1 MWIFVTLVLADLYV
15 WWRLVTDLRGRN
27 KVLQAVSFAVKGA
40 LSVILIYLIGR
51 LVLYK
56 GPFDDPANAFRY
68 IAFGVINITIISVG
82 TVYLGLSIITRL
94 AGRIMHR
101 RMSGLVITNI
111 ILSGILVFVFAD
123 GYFRQRFDVKIIR
136 EEIPVRIPD
145 SGLDG
150 MKIILI
156 SDLHLSSYHG
166 NYGELTRVV
175 DLINSEE
182 PDLLLNTGD
191 FITFGWK
198 EFGMCDTILR
208 KATARIGSFA
218 VTGNHDDGSYM
229 PDYDETY
236 GIECMERVSRKIT
249 ASGYTLLEDTTLV
262 ITHNGAPLSLSGV
275 VTHGHRLNMSYGDF
289 AKVLDQHGDTLFSIM
304 LIHDPAGWAAA
315 EKYGTLPDLTLS
327 GHTHGMQIG
336 LPFPGGYISPASLI
350 HEFWKGLYHKEDSF
364 LFVTAGLGTM
374 GMAARIFM
382 PPEIVVLTLRQE

>member
-1 MWIFVTLVLADLYV
+1 MWIFVTLVLVDLYI
-15 WWRLVTDLRGRN
+15 WWRLVTDLRKRN
-27 KVLQAVSFAVKGA
+27 RVLQAISFTVKTA
-40 LSVILIYLIGR
+40 LSAILIYLVAR

-56 GPFDDPANAFRY
+56 GPFDDPANAFRF
-68 IAFGVINITIISVG
+68 IAFGVINILVISVG
-82 TVYLGLSIITRL
+82 SVYLGLSIITRL
-94 AGRIMHR
+94 AGRILR
-101 RMSGLVITNI
+101 RKMSGLVITNI

-166 NYGELTRVV
+166 HYGELAGVV
-175 DLINSEE
+175 DLINSEK

-198 EFGMCDTILR
+198 EFGMCDTILN
-208 KATARIGSFA
+208 KAKARIGSFA
-218 VTGNHDDGSYM
+218 VTGNHDDGTYM

-236 GIECMERVSRKIT
+236 GRECMERVSRKIT
-249 ASGYTLLEDTTLV
+249 ASGYTLIDDTTV
-262 ITHNGAPLSLSGV
+262 ILTHNGAQLSLSGV
-275 VTHGHRLNMSYGDF
+275 VTHGHRLNISYGDF
-289 AKVLDQHGDTLFSIM
+289 AKVMDQYDDTMFNIM
-304 LIHDPAGWAAA
+304 LMHDPAGWAVA
-315 EKYGTLPDLTLS
+315 EEYGTLPELTLS

-336 LPFPGGYISPASLI
+336 LPVPGGYISPASAI
-350 HEFWKGLYHKEDSF
+350 HEYWRGLYSKEDSY
-364 LFVTAGLGTM
+364 LFVTAGLGTI

-382 PPEIVVLTLRQE
+382 PPEIIVLTLRQE

>member
-1 MWIFVTLVLADLYV
+1 MWIFVTLVLVDLYV

-27 KVLQAVSFAVKGA
+27 KVLQAVSFAVKAA
-40 LSVILIYLIGR
+40 LSVILIYLIAR

-56 GPFDDPANAFRY
+56 GPFDDPANAFRF
-68 IAFGVINITIISVG
+68 IAFGVINILVISVG
-82 TVYLGLSIITRL
+82 SVYLGLSIITRL
-94 AGRIMHR
+94 AGRIMR
-101 RMSGLVITNI
+101 RIMSGLVITNI

-166 NYGELTRVV
+166 HYGELSRVI
-175 DLINSEE
+175 DLINAEK

-191 FITFGWK
+191 FITFGWR
-198 EFGMCDTILR
+198 EFGMCDTILKR
-208 KATARIGSFA
+208 AMARIGSFA
-218 VTGNHDDGSYM
+218 VSGNHDDGTYM

-236 GIECMERVSRKIT
+236 GRECMERVSRKIT
-249 ASGYTLLEDTTLV
+249 ASGYTLLEDTTV
-262 ITHNGAPLSLSGV
+262 ILTHNSARLSLSGV
-275 VTHGHRLNMSYGDF
+275 ATRGHRLNMSYGDF
-289 AKVLDQHGDTLFSIM
+289 AKVTDQYDDNMFNIM
-304 LIHDPAGWAAA
+304 LIHDPAGWADT
-315 EKYGTLPDLTLS
+315 EKYGSMPELTLS

-336 LPFPGGYISPASLI
+336 LPLPGGYISPASVI
-350 HEFWKGLYHKEDSF
+350 HKYWKGLYRKEDSF